1 MTGLATGNGF
11 PNVVVTGVA
20 MTTALATDAEGTWK
34 RLLDG
39 QSGIRKLEDP
49 FVEEYDLPVRIGGHL
64 LEDFDGE
71 LTRVELRRLSYL
83 QKMSTVIGRRV
94 WKNAGAPEVDPK
106 RLMVSIGTGMGS
118 SEEMLFAYDGMRAK
132 GLRAVSPLVVQMY
145 MPNAA
150 AAAVGL
156 ERKAKAGVI
165 TPISACASGSEGIAH
180 AWRNIVLGEA
190 DIAICGGVETKI
202 EAVPIAGFAQMRIVL
217 STTNDDPAGACRP
230 FDKDR
235 NGFVFG
241 EGGALMVIETEEHA
255 KARGANILARLM
267 GASIT
272 SDGYHIVAPD
282 PNGEQAGH
290 AMTRAIQLAG
300 LQPTDIDHVN
310 AHATGT
316 SVGDVAEGKAIN
328 NAMGG
333 HKPAVYAPKAR
344 ARPLGRRGRCGR
356 VDPDRVRVA
365 RRCHPADAQPEEP
378 GSGDRPRRRRRF
390 AATRQLPTTR
400 STIRSDSVGT
410 TWRSPS
416 GSTERPDIR
425 PLQEVSMTIT
435 APETVGESLDPR
447 DPLLRLSTFFDD
459 GSVELLHERD
469 RSGVLAA
476 AGTVNGVRTIAF
488 CTDGTVMGGAMG
500 VEGCAHIVNAYDTAI
515 EEQSPIVGIWH
526 SGGARLAEGVKALHA
541 VGLVFEAMI
550 RASGYVPQISVVV
563 GFAAGGAAY
572 GPALTDVIVMAPDEP
587 GVRHRPRH
595 RAQCHRRGRRHG
607 VARRAGHPPQ
617 EVRRVPHRRRRRARR
632 LRARPPAGRIV
643 LPAGPF
649 RPHQGRGG

>member
-1 MTGLATGNGF
+1 MAGLAALSTGAGF
-11 PNVVVTGVA
+11 PDVVVTGIA
-20 MTTALATDAEGTWK
+20 MTTALATSADDTFK
-34 RLLDG
+34 KLLDG

-64 LEDFDGE
+64 LEDFDHE

-83 QKMSTVIGRRV
+83 QKMSTVLGRRV
-94 WKNAGAPEVDPK
+94 WENAGTPDVDPK

-118 SEEMLFAYDGMRAK
+118 TEELVFSYDNMRSK
-132 GLRAVSPLVVQMY
+132 GLKAVSPLAVQMY

-156 ERKAKAGVI
+156 ERQARAGVI
-165 TPISACASGSEGIAH
+165 TPVSACASGSEGIAH

-241 EGGALMVIETEEHA
+241 EGGALMIIETEEHA
-255 KARGANILARLM
+255 KARGANILARIM

-300 LQPTDIDHVN
+300 LQPEDIDHVN

-333 HKPAVYAPKAR
+333 HKPAVYAPKA
-344 ARPLGRRGRCGR
+344 ALG
-356 VDPDRVRVA
+356 
-365 RRCHPADAQPEEP
+365 H
-378 GSGDRPRRRRRF
+378 
-390 AATRQLPTTR
+390 
-400 STIRSDSVGT
+400 SVGAVGAVE
-410 TWRSPS
+410 S
-416 GSTERPDIR
+416 I
-425 PLQEVSMTIT
+425 L
-435 APETVGESLDPR
+435 TVMALREGIIPPTLNLRNLDPEI
-447 DPLLRLSTFFDD
+447 DLDVVAGEP
-459 GSVELLHERD
+459 
-469 RSGVLAA
+469 RSGNYQYAINNSFGFGGHNVALAF
-476 AGTVNGVRTIAF
+476 GK
-488 CTDGTVMGGAMG
+488 
-500 VEGCAHIVNAYDTAI
+500 Y
-515 EEQSPIVGIWH
+515 
-526 SGGARLAEGVKALHA
+526 
-541 VGLVFEAMI
+541 
-550 RASGYVPQISVVV
+550 
-563 GFAAGGAAY
+563 
-572 GPALTDVIVMAPDEP
+572 
-587 GVRHRPRH
+587 
-595 RAQCHRRGRRHG
+595 
-607 VARRAGHPPQ
+607 
-617 EVRRVPHRRRRRARR
+617 
-632 LRARPPAGRIV
+632 
-643 LPAGPF
+643 
-649 RPHQGRGG
+649 